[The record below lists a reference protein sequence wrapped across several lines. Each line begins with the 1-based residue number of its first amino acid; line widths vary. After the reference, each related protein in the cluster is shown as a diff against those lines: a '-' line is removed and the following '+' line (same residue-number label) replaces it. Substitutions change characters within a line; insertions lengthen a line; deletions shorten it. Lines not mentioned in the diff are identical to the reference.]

1 MSEPFK
7 DKMCR
12 MAVADLNDLSAAVS
26 EAIEKIDVII
36 GSAYCD
42 RKLHDKLWDIRLV
55 LLEALPSTK
64 TSDELAGRKK
74 PRFNEGTK
82 VTLTLS
88 QLKKL
93 VKEAKRVNEDDEQE
107 TCTFKEFR
115 KFAKS
120 LGYKVTSSIT
130 SFGGFG
136 YGSARFYKVFSGD
149 RRVYPLKLRE
159 KNQYDPEQWDRILAK
174 DRELQEFILS
184 HKIVDDENDCKCIA
198 ET

>member
-26 EAIEKIDVII
+26 EAIEKIDLLT
-36 GSAYCD
+36 GSGELD
-42 RKLHDKLWDIRLV
+42 PKTEKKLWDIRQS

-64 TSDELAGRKK
+64 TAHKLAGRKK

-82 VTLTLS
+82 VTLTIG

-93 VKEAKRVNEDDEQE
+93 VKEAKLVNEDDEQE

-149 RRVYPLKLRE
+149 RRVYPLKLKE
-159 KNQYDPEQWDRILAK
+159 KHLYSPEGWEKALSM